1 MKRFTVSLLVA
12 LAALAGF
19 HKPRALAGESPGPAA
34 AQRFMVAAANPHAA
48 RAGTR
53 MLAAGG
59 SAVDAAIAVQLV
71 LNLVEPQSS
80 GIGGGAFLL
89 HWDADAHRLFAY
101 DGRETAPSAAT
112 PDLFL
117 DAGGDPMDFSD
128 AVVGGRSVGAP
139 GLLRMLELAHRR
151 HGTLPWA
158 RLFEPAIELAE
169 TGFRVSRRL
178 HELISKDRFLGRHGP
193 AREYFFHH
201 DGRPL
206 AEGELLRNPEF
217 AGTLRLIAKGGAD
230 AFYTGPLAG
239 RIVAAVRGFPA
250 NPGVLSLADL
260 EAYRARER
268 QPICRRYRK
277 WRVCGMPPPTSG
289 GVTVLQ
295 ILGLLERFDLGAT
308 AEVERVHLFAEAGKL
323 AYADRALYLADADF
337 VAVPVEG
344 LLDPTYLSRRS
355 QLIDPAHA
363 RGRAEP
369 GDPGAKSGLDWS
381 PADALELPSTSHISI
396 VDAAGNAVS
405 MTTSVES
412 AFGSRLMVGGFL
424 LNNQLTD
431 FSFLPERDGKAVANR
446 VEPRKRPRSSMA
458 PVAVFEPNPEGD
470 RLRLIAGSPG
480 GSRIIAYVAQTLIH
494 VLDLGMDVRTAIAAP
509 HAVNRNGVTEL
520 EAGTEVLELKEE
532 LERRGHEVV
541 VRELNSG
548 LHAIELT
555 APGLEGAA
563 DPRRE
568 GVAVGE

>member
-1 MKRFTVSLLVA
+1 
-12 LAALAGF
+12 
-19 HKPRALAGESPGPAA
+19 
-34 AQRFMVAAANPHAA
+34 MVAAANPHAA
-48 RAGTR
+48 RAGSRT
-53 MLAAGG
+53 LAAGG

-89 HWDADAHRLFAY
+89 YWDADARRLFAY

-117 DAGGDPMDFSD
+117 DAGGDPMAFWD

-139 GLLRMLELAHRR
+139 GLLGMLELAHRK
-151 HGTLPWA
+151 HGKLAWT

-178 HELISKDRFLGRHGP
+178 HELIAKDRFLGRHGP
-193 AREYFFHH
+193 AREYFFHD
-201 DGRPL
+201 DGTPL
-206 AEGELLRNPEF
+206 GEGELLRNPEF
-217 AGTLRLIAKGGAD
+217 ANTLRLIAKEGAD
-230 AFYTGPLAG
+230 AFYTGSLAD
-239 RIVAAVRGFPA
+239 RIVAVVRGFQA
-250 NPGVLSLADL
+250 NPGVLSRSDL
-260 EAYRARER
+260 ESYRARER
-268 QPICRRYRK
+268 QPICRRYRE

-295 ILGLLERFDLGAT
+295 ILGLLERFDLRAT
-308 AEVERVHLFAEAGKL
+308 AEVERVHLFAEAGRL
-323 AYADRALYLADADF
+323 AYADRARYLADPDL

-344 LLDPTYLSRRS
+344 LLDPAYLKRRS
-355 QLIDPAHA
+355 RLIDPTHA
-363 RGRAEP
+363 KGRAEP
-369 GDPGAKSGLDWS
+369 GDPGAKSGLDWA

-405 MTTSVES
+405 MTTSIES

-431 FSFLPERDGKAVANR
+431 FSFLPEREGKPVANR

-458 PVAVFEPNPEGD
+458 PVAVFELAPAGD
-470 RLRLIAGSPG
+470 RLRLVVGSPG
-480 GSRIIAYVAQTLIH
+480 GSRIIAYVAQTLSN
-494 VLDLGMDVRTAIAAP
+494 VFDLGMDVRKAVAAP
-509 HAVNRNGVTEL
+509 HAVNRNGATEL
-520 EAGTEVLELKEE
+520 EAGTEISELKEE

-555 APGLEGAA
+555 PRGLEGAA